1 MRQLSLIQQT
11 VLIIALV
18 FLWGLSF
25 PINKMVLQYTPPML
39 FAGMRTLAGGVLL
52 VLLLIR
58 KMSQIQWKQN
68 WRIYIISALLN
79 VVLFFGLQTFG
90 LKLMSSGLFSVLVY
104 LQPIL
109 VALFAWIWLGE
120 NMSLYKAIGLVLGI
134 AGVAV
139 ISMRGETGPIS
150 AIGVLLGIGT
160 SISWALGTVYV
171 KKVSALM
178 NVMWL
183 AALQCMIGGL
193 ILIILGFLLEPWSA
207 IQWNPIY
214 WAGMGY
220 SSILGVAGSWILYFS
235 LVNSGEAG
243 VVTSYTFLVPIVSV
257 LAGMAFLH
265 ESFTFYLLLG
275 LLFIGTSIFLVNF
288 KPKSASYKSPKGNGL
303 KKWD

>member
-1 MRQLSLIQQT
+1 MKQLSPIQQT

-68 WRIYIISALLN
+68 WLIYIISALLN

-104 LQPIL
+104 LQPVL

-171 KKVSALM
+171 KKVSALI

-220 SSILGVAGSWILYFS
+220 SSILGVTGSWILYFS

-275 LLFIGTSIFLVNF
+275 LLLIGTSIYLVNL
-288 KPKSASYKSPKGNGL
+288 KPKSAMHMKSEL
-303 KKWD
+303 